1 VPIVSRTSELE
12 AENARLRREI
22 ESLHRENES
31 LRKERDDYFALA
43 DRWRFYQ
50 VQAQQNAVNEQ
61 IFHAGQGL
69 LGQLGQQA
77 QVQWQQ
83 QQQAQTQQWYHC
95 DCTPRHGRA
104 GFLQGDNP

>member
-31 LRKERDDYFALA
+31 LRKERDDHFALA

-50 VQAQQNAVNEQ
+50 VQAQQYAMNEQ
-61 IFHAGQGL
+61 AQW
-69 LGQLGQQA
+69 QQA
-77 QVQWQQ
+77 QW
-83 QQQAQTQQWYHC
+83 QQAQAQQAQARQWYHC
-95 DCTPRHGRA
+95 DCTPPHGRA
-104 GFLQGDNP
+104 GYLLGDNQ